1 MAAMAGLKK
10 IRWDEKKS
18 GSGLRT
24 YFMNTGLRIVG
35 IGGWYSGG
43 ICKKTTLENR
53 TSRLLLKKR
62 KSGETKMNNILLFI
76 ILLCL

>member
-24 YFMNTGLRIVG
+24 YFMNTGLRIMG
-35 IGGWYSGG
+35 IGGGRGHLQKNYAGKQNVPPASQ
-43 ICKKTTLENR
+43 KTKIGRDEN
-53 TSRLLLKKR
+53 
-62 KSGETKMNNILLFI
+62 E
-76 ILLCL
+76 